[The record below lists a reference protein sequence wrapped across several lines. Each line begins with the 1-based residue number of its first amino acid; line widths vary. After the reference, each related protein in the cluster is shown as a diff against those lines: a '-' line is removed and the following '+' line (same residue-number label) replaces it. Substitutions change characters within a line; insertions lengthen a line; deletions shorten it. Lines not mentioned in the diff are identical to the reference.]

1 MKQQAAQVYFP
12 LPLYME
18 IKQIALEE
26 GKPFA
31 ALVRETMEKRAKKG
45 RTKRKS
51 LADLPTYSFPGIET
65 DISQRVDE
73 FVYKKDW

>member
-26 GKPFA
+26 GVPFA
-31 ALVRETMEKRAKKG
+31 ALVRETMEKRVKKG
-45 RTKRKS
+45 SKKRKS

-73 FVYKKDW
+73 IVYGNT